1 MWFDSPMEVLDPLLR
16 ENYLLEAEVR
26 ESAEHIA
33 HSEAVQ
39 ALGDNVREST
49 VESLEAEGV
58 DPIVLEEARR
68 VGFTRTICQAAISS
82 VMSDGRGRSEMHM
95 AAEACRV
102 NFAFHKILKQEVG
115 LEFVV
120 PEGLDIIENLRES
133 GSNGLWNPTDTPMTC
148 PTIDGFPIDRDRH
161 FVLYGVPQSVKAFHQ
176 TWYAQFRNDL
186 FRLTALGVLEVIEP
200 PIFLVGGNIVAGDN
214 PKFFAMSSRNRG
226 RDLNKPTPREPELV
240 LV

>member
-1 MWFDSPMEVLDPLLR
+1 MEVLDPLLR
-16 ENYLLEAEVR
+16 ENYLTEAEVV
-26 ESAEHIA
+26 ESAEQIA

-39 ALGDNVREST
+39 ALGDNVKQST
-49 VESLEAEGV
+49 VEDLEAQGV
-58 DPIVLEEARR
+58 DPVVLEEARR
-68 VGFTRTICQAAISS
+68 VGFTRTICQAAVSG
-82 VMSDGRGRSEMHM
+82 VMKDGLGRSEMHM

-102 NFAFHKILKQEVG
+102 NFAFHKILKEEVG

-120 PEGLDIIENLRES
+120 PEGLDVIENLRAS
-133 GSNGLWNPTDTPMTC
+133 GTNALWNPTDTPMTC

-161 FVLYGVPQSVKAFHQ
+161 FVLYGVPQSAKAFHQ

-186 FRLTALGVLEVIEP
+186 FKLTVMGVLEIIKP
-200 PIFLVGGNIVAGDN
+200 PIFLIGGNIIAGNN

-226 RDLNKPTPREPELV
+226 GDFDEPTPREPELV